1 MKTGYH
7 RAADCLKKVF
17 DILNTALLI
26 RTKNRGR
33 DAPCF
38 P

>member
-17 DILNTALLI
+17 DILNTALWI
-26 RTKNRGR
+26 RTKTGGVML
-33 DAPCF
+33 PCF

>member
-7 RAADCLKKVF
+7 RAADYLKKVF

-26 RTKNRGR
+26 RTKKQG
-33 DAPCF
+33 A
-38 P
+38 